1 MTIAPPLSGGSGLT
15 GKRGRTTANVC
26 ETNARETNVNTAAHF
41 MFAALIRIN
50 PDDKQNSCAIS
61 VIRGGKRFFIEQRS
75 LIHRGLHRF
84 FRRLFAVREMSAFVC
99 VFGGQFFGC
108 GGGAL
113 RNPRAEKG
121 RSFILR
127 FRISDFGLLS
137 RPMPQFAYRARNA
150 QGGLVEGV
158 LDCSDRAVAIHQIE
172 SQQCVPIRIELVG
185 AEPKV
190 VGRNGAAQATPTQS
204 LKIPHGQLLIF
215 TEQLAH
221 LLQAGM
227 TLDEGLSILQKRL
240 KQPRVQQMTR
250 ALHQALVDGRSF
262 SRALGEF
269 PRIFPPLYVNLVA
282 AGEAS
287 GALPQ
292 ILLRVVKHLM
302 QAKDLRD
309 RVQQA
314 LIYPAFLALAGAIL
328 ITIFITFMVPQL
340 TGFMSETGGA
350 LPLPTRILLQIHHLI
365 TGYWWVGVLLVIGA
379 IIGFRAFVR
388 TNEGR
393 IAWDRFRLIIPG
405 YGRVIR
411 HRYYAQFSRTLGT
424 LMENGIPL
432 LRALDLVT
440 EIAANRFLEE
450 KLKEVRRAVIDGATL
465 SAALQEQKLFPD
477 LLTDMMAVGE
487 QTGHF
492 AETMQSIADVYERE
506 LDRTVAVISQLIPPV
521 IIVVI
526 AVLVGF
532 VVFSIL
538 SAVFEMTH
546 SLQFRPH

>member
-1 MTIAPPLSGGSGLT
+1 
-15 GKRGRTTANVC
+15 
-26 ETNARETNVNTAAHF
+26 
-41 MFAALIRIN
+41 
-50 PDDKQNSCAIS
+50 
-61 VIRGGKRFFIEQRS
+61 
-75 LIHRGLHRF
+75 
-84 FRRLFAVREMSAFVC
+84 
-99 VFGGQFFGC
+99 
-108 GGGAL
+108 
-113 RNPRAEKG
+113 
-121 RSFILR
+121 
-127 FRISDFGLLS
+127 
-137 RPMPQFAYRARNA
+137 MPQFAYRARDA

-158 LDCSDRAVAIHQIE
+158 LDCADRAVAIRQIE
-172 SQQCVPIRIELVG
+172 LQHCVPIRIEMLG

-190 VGRNGAAQATPTQS
+190 VRSSAGLPDAPTQN

-227 TLDEGLSILQKRL
+227 TLDEGLSILEKRL
-240 KQPRVQQMTR
+240 KQPRVQQMTH
-250 ALHQALVDGRSF
+250 ALHQALIDGRSF
-262 SRALGEF
+262 SQALSEF
-269 PRIFPPLYVNLVA
+269 PRIFPPLYTNMVA

-292 ILLRVVKHLM
+292 ILVRLVKHLM

-350 LPLPTRILLQIHHLI
+350 LPLPTRILLHIHHAI
-365 TGYWWVGVLLVIGA
+365 TRYWWVGALLAIGA

-388 TNEGR
+388 SDEGR
-393 IAWDRFRLIIPG
+393 ITWDRFRLLIPG

-424 LMENGIPL
+424 LIENGIPL
-432 LRALDLVT
+432 LRSLDLVT
-440 EIAANRFLEE
+440 EIASNRFLEL
-450 KLKEVRRAVIDGATL
+450 KLGEVRRAVIDGATL

-492 AETMQSIADVYERE
+492 AETMQAIADVYERE

-532 VVFSIL
+532 VVYSIL

>member
-1 MTIAPPLSGGSGLT
+1 
-15 GKRGRTTANVC
+15 
-26 ETNARETNVNTAAHF
+26 
-41 MFAALIRIN
+41 
-50 PDDKQNSCAIS
+50 
-61 VIRGGKRFFIEQRS
+61 
-75 LIHRGLHRF
+75 
-84 FRRLFAVREMSAFVC
+84 
-99 VFGGQFFGC
+99 
-108 GGGAL
+108 
-113 RNPRAEKG
+113 
-121 RSFILR
+121 
-127 FRISDFGLLS
+127 
-137 RPMPQFAYRARNA
+137 MPQFAYRARNS

-158 LDCSDRAVAIHQIE
+158 LDCADRAIAIRQIE
-172 SQQCVPIRIELVG
+172 SQQCIPVRIEMVG

-190 VGRNGAAQATPTQS
+190 AATGAAQSEAPTRN

-227 TLDEGLSILQKRL
+227 TLDEALSILEKRL
-240 KQPRVQQMTR
+240 KQPRVQQMTHS
-250 ALHQALVDGRSF
+250 LHQALIDGRSF
-262 SRALGEF
+262 SQALSEL

-292 ILLRVVKHLM
+292 ILLRLVKHLM
-302 QAKDLRD
+302 QAKEMQD

-328 ITIFITFMVPQL
+328 VTIFITFMVPQL
-340 TGFMSETGGA
+340 TGFMAQTGGA
-350 LPLPTRILLQIHHLI
+350 LPLPTQILLQIHHAI
-365 TGYWWVGVLLVIGA
+365 TGYWWAGSLAVIGL
-379 IIGFRAFVR
+379 IIGFRALVR
-388 TNEGR
+388 SEEGR
-393 IAWDRFRLIIPG
+393 AGWDRFRLLIPG

-411 HRYYAQFSRTLGT
+411 HRYCAQFSRTLGT

-440 EIAANRFLEE
+440 EIAGNRFLEL
-450 KLKEVRRAVIDGATL
+450 KLREVRKAVIDGATL

-477 LLTDMMAVGE
+477 LFTDMMAVGE

-492 AETMQSIADVYERE
+492 AETMQAIADVYERE
-506 LDRTVAVISQLIPPV
+506 LDRSVGVISQLIPPV

-526 AVLVGF
+526 ALLVGL